1 MDERRSYTGRQ
12 SAEPARLLTL
22 MDGTLMGIIEAYLA
36 TLSVPVTVVAATAA
50 VVVAGLV
57 LILDR

>member
-1 MDERRSYTGRQ
+1 MDKRRSYTGRQ
-12 SAEPARLLTL
+12 SAEPAGLLTL
-22 MDGTLMGIIEAYLA
+22 MDGTLMGIIGAYLA

-50 VVVAGLV
+50 VVVAGLA